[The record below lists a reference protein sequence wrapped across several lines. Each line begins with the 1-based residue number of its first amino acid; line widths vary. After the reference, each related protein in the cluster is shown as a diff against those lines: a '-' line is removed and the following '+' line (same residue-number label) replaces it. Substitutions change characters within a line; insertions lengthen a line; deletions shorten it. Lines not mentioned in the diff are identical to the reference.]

1 MRRRLAT
8 FGPAALVLLLGSLV
22 LYGIV
27 AERRRVAWVMH
38 TREVQ
43 MSLERTLSD
52 MRDAETGQRAFLLTG
67 DSLFLQPY
75 THAVASAHRHAAE
88 VRRLTKD
95 NATQQQRVDVVDSLV
110 KRRAERLAE
119 NVALAGQG
127 QRDQAITRMRAGVG
141 RQLMDSLRS
150 SIAVME
156 ATEDTLLLRRQAAT
170 MGNERITV
178 MTVIIGSIIAA
189 VLSLLLN
196 MMFRTIAREQQGN
209 AEQLALQ
216 NERLAEQAAELE
228 SQAQHLQEQATE
240 LEMQRDEL
248 QRATAQLETR
258 TEAAEAANRAKTDFL
273 RAMSHE
279 LRTPLNA
286 IGGYAQL
293 MELGIRG
300 PVTQEQQEDLARIT
314 RSQRH
319 LLSLINDILNYA
331 KLEAGHVNFELLDIS
346 MHEMILAMDEL
357 VRPQMEAKQIT
368 YKCDAGP
375 EDLLVRVDP
384 EKTLQIMLNLLSN
397 SVKFT
402 PPNGTIEV
410 SVENIDGMA
419 CVHVRD
425 NGVGIPA
432 DRHES
437 VFEPF
442 VQVGRSLSGPAEGT
456 GLGLAISRDLA
467 RSMGGDLTL
476 ESEPG
481 KGSRFTLCV
490 PTTAKAAA

>member
-1 MRRRLAT
+1 
-8 FGPAALVLLLGSLV
+8 
-22 LYGIV
+22 
-27 AERRRVAWVMH
+27 
-38 TREVQ
+38 
-43 MSLERTLSD
+43 
-52 MRDAETGQRAFLLTG
+52 
-67 DSLFLQPY
+67 
-75 THAVASAHRHAAE
+75 
-88 VRRLTKD
+88 
-95 NATQQQRVDVVDSLV
+95 
-110 KRRAERLAE
+110 
-119 NVALAGQG
+119 
-127 QRDQAITRMRAGVG
+127 
-141 RQLMDSLRS
+141 
-150 SIAVME
+150 
-156 ATEDTLLLRRQAAT
+156 
-170 MGNERITV
+170 
-178 MTVIIGSIIAA
+178 
-189 VLSLLLN
+189 
-196 MMFRTIAREQQGN
+196 
-209 AEQLALQ
+209 
-216 NERLAEQAAELE
+216 
-228 SQAQHLQEQATE
+228 
-240 LEMQRDEL
+240 
-248 QRATAQLETR
+248 
-258 TEAAEAANRAKTDFL
+258 
-273 RAMSHE
+273 MSHE